1 MWARRR
7 DVVLT
12 QRCTFF
18 EAVMGHRAK
27 PYSSPT
33 SASGQGGTNVGRV
46 ANPTRAFLDAVSGPL
61 HPQARETL
69 LAALDAGWAD
79 PRRLHAEARTA
90 RRLLDQGRE
99 VLAAGL
105 GVRPSEVGFAPDGP
119 AGLRLAVDG
128 LRYAG
133 RRRGRAMVA
142 SAVEHS
148 AVLVP
153 ARDREAHDP
162 QSALTVAGVDA
173 LGRVDVEEFA
183 TAVRRPRTVVAA
195 LQHANGE
202 VGTVQP
208 VAEVHDS
215 CRAAAVPL
223 VVDGQAS
230 LGRSAPPTAYD
241 VLVGD
246 ARSWGGPGGLGLVVL
261 PEGTRWALPGV
272 TDPDEALT
280 GPTRHTPWLPLVLA
294 AAEAW
299 QQTEAARPDEARAA
313 HALVE
318 RVRSAAAAIP
328 DVDVVGDPADRLPHI
343 VTLSALYADGESLV
357 RELDR
362 RGIAVASGSAC
373 TSSTLE
379 PSHVLAA
386 MGALTHGN
394 LRVTLPLGAVSPERA
409 EHVERLVTALPEVV
423 AAVRAELGASRL

>member
-1 MWARRR
+1 
-7 DVVLT
+7 
-12 QRCTFF
+12 
-18 EAVMGHRAK
+18 MGHRAK

-33 SASGQGGTNVGRV
+33 PASGQGATNVGRV
-46 ANPTRAFLDAVSGPL
+46 ANPTRAFLDAASAPL

-79 PRRLHAEARTA
+79 PRRLHAEGRTA

-105 GVRPSEVGFAPDGP
+105 GVRPTEVCFAPDGP

-128 LRYAG
+128 VRYAG
-133 RRRGRAMVA
+133 RRRGGAMVA

-162 QSALTVAGVDA
+162 QSTLTLAPVDA
-173 LGRVDVEEFA
+173 LGRVDVDAFTEGLR
-183 TAVRRPRTVVAA
+183 VPGTVVAA

-202 VGTVQP
+202 VGTQQP
-208 VAEVHDS
+208 VGAVHER
-215 CRAAAVPL
+215 CAAAGVPL
-223 VVDGQAS
+223 VVDAQAS
-230 LGRSAPPTAYD
+230 LGRTGPPAAYD

-246 ARSWGGPGGLGLVVL
+246 ARSWGGPGGLGVVVL
-261 PEGTRWALPGV
+261 PERTRWSLPGV

-299 QQTEAARPDEARAA
+299 QQVEATRPEECADA

-318 RVRSAAAAIP
+318 RVRSAAASIP
-328 DVDVVGDPADRLPHI
+328 DCEVVGDPVNRLPHV

-362 RGIAVASGSAC
+362 LGVAVASGSAC

-394 LRVTLPLGAVSPERA
+394 IRVTLPLVAVSPDRA
-409 EHVERLVTALPEVV
+409 HDVERLVTALPEVV
-423 AAVRAELGASRL
+423 AAVRAELEGRHL